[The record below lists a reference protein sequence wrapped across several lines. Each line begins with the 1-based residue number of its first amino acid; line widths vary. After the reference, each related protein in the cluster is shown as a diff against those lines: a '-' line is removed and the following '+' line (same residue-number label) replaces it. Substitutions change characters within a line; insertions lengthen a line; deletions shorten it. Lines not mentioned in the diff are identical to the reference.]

1 MGFARYRLNLK
12 DEAERLF
19 REASLC
25 KYFRKSTA
33 FYLAKLISSTGQLDY
48 ALPYAAE
55 ASKYASTIHEE
66 PALELEAKYLYATL
80 LEQADRFTEA
90 YEIFKSIQNIQ
101 PGYMD
106 ISKRLKYMEPAN
118 AAAQN
123 QQNKPDLLELYKNL
137 KLEDFARY
145 SEKIIENLGYSIKK
159 VDLVNGNT
167 INMLVYK
174 DNPSILTG
182 VFVRRG
188 IGIIQDDHIKNIEHF
203 MSGMQ
208 TLTAIM
214 ITPNDFNPTAKKKAE
229 KKSIR
234 TINGDALK
242 ELLNQIE

>member
-1 MGFARYRLNLK
+1 
-12 DEAERLF
+12 
-19 REASLC
+19 
-25 KYFRKSTA
+25 
-33 FYLAKLISSTGQLDY
+33 
-48 ALPYAAE
+48 
-55 ASKYASTIHEE
+55 
-66 PALELEAKYLYATL
+66 
-80 LEQADRFTEA
+80 
-90 YEIFKSIQNIQ
+90 
-101 PGYMD
+101 
-106 ISKRLKYMEPAN
+106 MEPAN